1 MPKKQHNT
9 IVGADAHDHNDLGSL
24 DSGDF
29 QHLTQSEH
37 DELTSWLDDVTLS
50 DGGSM
55 DIGSG
60 NFTTTGTGR
69 FDNGLVDSF
78 STQIFD
84 IENQQLIDANG
95 SGAFVFDSSSRLI
108 QNTSGVTT
116 GNFVNGQLLDG
127 SSVVKV
133 SWIDGKLHDSSGNF
147 DSVDWQNRLLINSSG
162 TTVTSWNSNALANAS
177 GTTTLDWDSLKLKD
191 ASSFDSVDWG
201 DRQLE
206 ASDGDVILDWSVSG
220 SANFNDSDI
229 TTTGDLSIG
238 GSITGSSGTITAK
251 DNILFHNGT
260 DDLRLTWRDNN
271 IAHGITTVMATSD
284 HGRLVTNDAADGG
297 MQFIAITDN
306 DSGVGVM
313 RFRGIHGVANPGDT
327 EPAFNFVA
335 DKKDGTGVQALAAA
349 ETVLDIR
356 NNSTL
361 LFRMSGNGDIN
372 AQSGNYVTTGNVT
385 GTNLI
390 AGTQL
395 QADQWLTEDGL
406 TTLFSWT
413 PSDIDTTQ
421 NIHINSNTAQ
431 LKIGTT
437 PFFTLEANN
446 TLTTFTLAS
455 GSYTFLGGNAGFQNT
470 PNANAIIQAGD
481 TAQTFVMNGNPGGQS
496 DKIVACTSDADGES
510 VSFNLTVQ
518 GAANRDTRAK
528 FFLDDAVAGSGAW
541 GLWQTWGS
549 SGNQPFQIGMANA
562 VKFEIDTSFNF
573 DFKAG
578 NLTSTGTLNTGKA
591 IINSGATNEVAQFIS
606 TDTDAFI
613 RIDDDDT
620 SAFFGT
626 FNDTVFLSHTASGA
640 GVSLT
645 IDSSRNFDF
654 QSGNITT
661 LGDVNAANGNF
672 SGDIDIGACNNSDGR
687 LQVKGDGTGEN
698 IYMEES
704 SGSEGWMLGIDADGD
719 LNFFNSG
726 SATPSVSFNDDNN
739 IDFYGGNLT
748 TTGTSDLL
756 GECQFGDSTTEN
768 HGINTA
774 PVALQG
780 ITASFTDATEDN
792 SSTFFK
798 STFTNTAEATDVA
811 AEVFGF
817 DLDMNISGTLNT
829 DIDGASRDS
838 IGWRII
844 LDDTS
849 DISQVDSFGI
859 TYGVFA
865 DVTFFNIG
873 ASPDGYTSFGGSF
886 NSNGNLG
893 TGGGGL
899 TEHTGIRGL
908 ASGTAN
914 TNYGGYFSA
923 AGATNNWGIWVQA
936 GNVRIATDNQK
947 IQIGALATDLE
958 IYSDGTNGVLE
969 MTDNLILDD
978 GAKNSLIFAIND
990 AVQANTVHS
999 IRGQGGAG
1007 DNLIINAV
1015 AELHLNT
1022 DYGTSVRINRDDV
1035 RLQIGGSSTDFQLW
1049 SDGTN
1054 AIIDVGTAIRIGN
1067 SVTNYTEINSTG
1079 DTTFVGGAGLQ
1090 EASVYVDDNSTETTI
1105 TGSGVANKVQ
1115 FTNFDTNG
1123 CSNGSATPDHTN
1135 DHITIGKAGC
1145 YMVLVKITADSIA
1158 GAPSQFSFDIFINNG
1173 ATAKANLHA
1182 HRDFAG
1188 GAGEVGSIT
1197 IVGLATFAANDTV
1210 ELWVHNETNTQNIV
1224 LSDVELSVIQVAGS

>member
-654 QSGNITT
+654 QA
-661 LGDVNAANGNF
+661 GD
-672 SGDIDIGACNNSDGR
+672 
-687 LQVKGDGTGEN
+687 
-698 IYMEES
+698 
-704 SGSEGWMLGIDADGD
+704 
-719 LNFFNSG
+719 
-726 SATPSVSFNDDNN
+726 
-739 IDFYGGNLT
+739 LT
-748 TTGTSDLL
+748 TTGDANLL
-756 GECQFGDSTTEN
+756 GECQFGDATTEN